1 VLQAFKSH
9 INTTFPN
16 LNSNKLLLAV
26 SGGLDSMVLLHL
38 CKASGLNIAIAHC
51 NFNLRGKE
59 SDADTL
65 LVKKEA
71 DRLQITCHIEYFN
84 TESYAADNKV
94 SIQIAAR
101 ELRYHWFD
109 EVIKEFDYNYV
120 LTAHHL
126 NDDVETFIINLTRGT
141 GLDGLSGIP
150 KVNNTIIR
158 PLLPFSREEIH
169 TYALA
174 EKIIWREDTSNA
186 SDKYLRNSIR
196 HHIIPKL
203 EDLNPVF
210 LDNFKRTQHHLQ
222 QSSKLIEDYTNVLFK
237 TLVTHTDKGFSISLT
252 KLNDFENHDAIL
264 YQLLKAFKFKDW
276 SSVYALKDAQSGKQI
291 FSETHRLIKHQNAL
305 LLSVNEALHS
315 ETVTVEAEA
324 KTVSFPLGTLE
335 FNKVEAL
342 AKLKKHIA
350 YVDADALQYPLTI
363 RRWQAGDNF
372 QPFGMNGKKKL
383 SDFFKDE
390 KLSLPQK
397 ENSYVLT
404 SNNRIVWVIGHRIDH
419 RFRITKLTKQIT
431 QIVWHF

>member
-1 VLQAFKSH
+1 MLQAFKSH
-9 INTTFPN
+9 INTTFPK

-59 SDADTL
+59 SDADTQ
-65 LVKKEA
+65 LVKEEA
-71 DRLQITCHIEYFN
+71 DRLQITCHVEHFN
-84 TESYAADNKV
+84 TESYAADNKI

-174 EKIIWREDTSNA
+174 EKIIWREDASNA

-196 HHIIPKL
+196 HHIIPRL
-203 EDLNPVF
+203 EDLNTVF
-210 LDNFKRTQHHLQ
+210 LDNFCL
-222 QSSKLIEDYTNVLFK
+222 LYTSPSPR
-237 TLVTHTDKGFSISLT
+237 D
-252 KLNDFENHDAIL
+252 
-264 YQLLKAFKFKDW
+264 
-276 SSVYALKDAQSGKQI
+276 
-291 FSETHRLIKHQNAL
+291 
-305 LLSVNEALHS
+305 
-315 ETVTVEAEA
+315 
-324 KTVSFPLGTLE
+324 
-335 FNKVEAL
+335 
-342 AKLKKHIA
+342 
-350 YVDADALQYPLTI
+350 
-363 RRWQAGDNF
+363 
-372 QPFGMNGKKKL
+372 
-383 SDFFKDE
+383 
-390 KLSLPQK
+390 
-397 ENSYVLT
+397 
-404 SNNRIVWVIGHRIDH
+404 
-419 RFRITKLTKQIT
+419 
-431 QIVWHF
+431 